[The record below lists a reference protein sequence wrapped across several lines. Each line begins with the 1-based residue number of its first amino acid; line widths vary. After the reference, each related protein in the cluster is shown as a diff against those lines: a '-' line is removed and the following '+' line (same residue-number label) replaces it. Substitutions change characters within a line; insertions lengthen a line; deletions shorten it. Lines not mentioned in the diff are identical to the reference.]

1 MMTELIIALLA
12 HMPENRIVQ
21 GGLSTELFLH
31 RAYSEIQRSDMRYQV
46 RIPV

>member
-1 MMTELIIALLA
+1 MTELIIALLA

-31 RAYSEIQRSDMRYQV
+31 KTCFDIK
-46 RIPV
+46 PVFSSGLLS

>member
-21 GGLSTELFLH
+21 GGLSSL
-31 RAYSEIQRSDMRYQV
+31 
-46 RIPV
+46 

>member
-21 GGLSTELFLH
+21 GGLV
-31 RAYSEIQRSDMRYQV
+31 RVYQV
-46 RIPV
+46 AAISRFESS

>member
-21 GGLSTELFLH
+21 GGLIT
-31 RAYSEIQRSDMRYQV
+31 DMIV
-46 RIPV
+46 L